1 VTAVTA
7 EAIVL
12 TVLIGLLGLLVWLC
26 NEIDKDL

>member
-1 VTAVTA
+1 VTA